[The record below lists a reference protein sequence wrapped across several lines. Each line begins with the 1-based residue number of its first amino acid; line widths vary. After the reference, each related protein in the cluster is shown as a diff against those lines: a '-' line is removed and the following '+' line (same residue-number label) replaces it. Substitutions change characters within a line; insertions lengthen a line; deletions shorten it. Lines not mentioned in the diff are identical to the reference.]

1 MFGQRG
7 AFLHPPARRPSSTAH
22 RPHSLPMIRRCRVA
36 SALLP
41 CHSLGDTSNAHA
53 RVTGMKLALTP
64 KAFRCQSHSNVGCR
78 AVEMSTSVRPITLA
92 CSSECIAPS
101 SCAMMQHL
109 TCMWAITPSS
119 IYTTHRFCG
128 QTPSAPRRRALCNRW
143 SHLDCKDSG
152 ISSFFL
158 PHCSIQREQKRLAAD
173 MPLSRSGEHK
183 DSAAITPHIQMLRS
197 IEFESSK
204 SRNQSEL
211 SSTLSTLHKTRAGR
225 SYEKDFFFER

>member
-1 MFGQRG
+1 
-7 AFLHPPARRPSSTAH
+7 
-22 RPHSLPMIRRCRVA
+22 
-36 SALLP
+36 
-41 CHSLGDTSNAHA
+41 
-53 RVTGMKLALTP
+53 
-64 KAFRCQSHSNVGCR
+64 
-78 AVEMSTSVRPITLA
+78 
-92 CSSECIAPS
+92 
-101 SCAMMQHL
+101 
-109 TCMWAITPSS
+109 MWAITPSS

-183 DSAAITPHIQMLRS
+183 DSAAITPRIQMLRS

-211 SSTLSTLHKTRAGR
+211 SSTLSTLHKTRAVAAT
-225 SYEKDFFFER
+225 KKIFFLNVQKQPFL